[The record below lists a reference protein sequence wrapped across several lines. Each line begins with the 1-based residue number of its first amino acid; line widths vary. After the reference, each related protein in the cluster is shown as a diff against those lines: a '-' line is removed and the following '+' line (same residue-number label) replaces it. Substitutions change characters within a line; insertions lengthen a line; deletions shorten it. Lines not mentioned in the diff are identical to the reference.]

1 MMLILFKGFL
11 IFVEI
16 LTSIL
21 LIGIILLQR
30 SKSQGPGG
38 LAFGAGG
45 GETMFGAQAGNVLT
59 RATIV
64 LGTIFLVNTAAL
76 SFLYTSHHQT
86 SVVDRAAP
94 ATMPAPRPASQPMAP
109 PLPVQTPLSAQP
121 VAPEAPAPVVPAP
134 EAPAAPVAPPPVSPA
149 PAPASP

>member
-1 MMLILFKGFL
+1 MMFLLLKGSL

-38 LAFGAGG
+38 MAFGVGV
-45 GETMFGAQAGNVLT
+45 GETIFGSQAGNVLT

-64 LGTIFLVNTAAL
+64 LGTIFLLNTAAL
-76 SFLYTSHHQT
+76 SFLYTTRRQT
-86 SVVDRAAP
+86 SVVDRTAP
-94 ATMPAPRPASQPMAP
+94 ANQPVPRPSPQPMAP
-109 PLPVQTPLSAQP
+109 PPMEAPMSAQP
-121 VAPEAPAPVVPAP
+121 AAPAVPAPTIPPSAAPAPV
-134 EAPAAPVAPPPVSPA
+134 AAP
-149 PAPASP
+149 